1 MTVRLAAQ
9 VLKDV
14 GSLCTYLNIYNLLQ
28 VLSSS
33 VANAFSTLRDLK
45 LMKGTE
51 ETQKFCI
58 MFDKYFDM
66 MNTRAIDEGLRQ
78 RKPDLRAY
86 ENVDNPRFQVC
97 YIYSYVCV
105 QRRVFN
111 FTVARRD
118 FS

>member
-1 MTVRLAAQ
+1 
-9 VLKDV
+9 
-14 GSLCTYLNIYNLLQ
+14 
-28 VLSSS
+28 
-33 VANAFSTLRDLK
+33 
-45 LMKGTE
+45 
-51 ETQKFCI
+51 
-58 MFDKYFDM
+58 M
-66 MNTRAIDEGLRQ
+66 MNTRAIDEGLRR

-118 FS
+118 